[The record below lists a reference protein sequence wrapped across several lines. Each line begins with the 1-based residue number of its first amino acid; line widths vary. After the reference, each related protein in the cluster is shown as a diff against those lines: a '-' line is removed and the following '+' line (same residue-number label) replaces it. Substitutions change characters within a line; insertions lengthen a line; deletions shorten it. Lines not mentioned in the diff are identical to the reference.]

1 MKESDYQLSLR
12 KKIEKMFP
20 GCIVTKND
28 PNVIQGIPDL
38 TIFYKKKWAT
48 LEVKASATAKVQTN
62 QPEYVEKM
70 NKMSFSRFIYPENEQ
85 EVLNELQQAFCP
97 RRSSRSVRGK

>member
-20 GCIVTKND
+20 GWIVTKND